1 MKVFGLMF
9 VGLLFALVTCAVR
22 ARDVA
27 PIPSVAQTVAR
38 SSNTFAVNLY
48 QRLAAGEQKNLF
60 FSPSSIHTAL
70 AMALTGARG
79 QTASQM
85 REAMDWPSDD
95 PAVTAAAFHS
105 LLNELKPGKNAH
117 YELHSANSL
126 WGQKGYDWKANFLKL
141 TKEEFLAPL
150 REVDYQTA
158 ADEAGKQINAWVE
171 KETHDKI
178 KDLIKPGALNA
189 DTRLVLANAIYFKGT
204 WARQFSKDATQD
216 ADFRT
221 GGKTVKVP
229 MMFQK
234 ARFGYAD
241 DDEAQVLS
249 MPYKGNE
256 LSMVIVLP
264 KKDDGLADLTKG
276 MTSAKLEARMTRLR
290 MQEAMT
296 YVPRFKMTS
305 EFGLGSTLQA
315 MGMKDAFAPGTAD
328 FSGMDGKRDLFISA
342 ALHKAFVDVNEE
354 GTEAAAATGLVVGIT
369 AVRVEEPPVTFK
381 ADHPFLFVIRHNIT
395 GAILFLGQVVDPK

>member
-1 MKVFGLMF
+1 MKLLIATL
-9 VGLLFALVTCAVR
+9 VGLLLVLVPFAVC

-27 PIPSVAQTVAR
+27 PIPSTAQTVAR

-48 QRLAAGEQKNLF
+48 QRLAAGQQKNLF

-85 REAMDWPSDD
+85 RDAMDWPSDD
-95 PAVTAAAFHS
+95 PAVTAAAFNS
-105 LLNELKPGKNAH
+105 LLEGLKPGKNAH

-126 WGQKGYDWKANFLKL
+126 WGQKGYDWKADFLKL
-141 TKEEFLAPL
+141 TKEQFQAPL
-150 REVDYQTA
+150 REVNYQTA
-158 ADEAGKQINAWVE
+158 PDDAAKQINAWVE

-178 KDLIKPGALNA
+178 KDLIKPGMLTA

-204 WARQFSKDATQD
+204 WLHQFNKNATQD

-234 ARFGYAD
+234 ARFGYAAD
-241 DDEAQVLS
+241 DDVQVLS

-264 KKDDGLADLTKG
+264 KKDDGLPALVKD
-276 MTSAKLEARMTRLR
+276 MTPAKLEAWITRVRSREVL
-290 MQEAMT
+290 T
-296 YVPRFKMTS
+296 YVPRFKMTD
-305 EFGLGSTLQA
+305 EFALSAALKE
-315 MGMKDAFAPGTAD
+315 MGMKDAFDPAAAD

-354 GTEAAAATGLVVGIT
+354 GTEAAAATGIMVGVTSVQID
-369 AVRVEEPPVTFK
+369 EPPTFR
-381 ADHPFLFVIRHNIT
+381 ADHPFLFVIRHNAT
-395 GAILFLGQVVDPK
+395 GAMLFLGQVVDPK